1 MPNILICNNSKEKS
15 EDIASNIIE
24 WCNNQIESII
34 YFENEEALLSYLEE
48 SKPQPSILFI
58 DLAFCKKGL
67 HIAKRSTR
75 INPWIGIIFYN
86 ETGKWDLSVYD
97 IDHAYGLDFPLSKD
111 KTAGA
116 VKKALEKIDKAKTNI
131 LPIKEKGIIH
141 PLNIKE
147 IQYLEQDRRLIHIH
161 TEEQAYSVYVKF
173 NDFEKDEREAFIR
186 CHNSFV
192 VNFCYVRGM
201 EDFSFTL
208 INGKRIPISRSRR
221 NQAKKA
227 YEAFISR

>member
-15 EDIASNIIE
+15 EDIAGKIRE
-24 WCNNQIESII
+24 WCTSQIESII

-48 SKPQPSILFI
+48 SNPEPSILVI
-58 DLAFCKKGL
+58 DLEFCKNGVCV
-67 HIAKRSTR
+67 AERSKI
-75 INPWIGIIFYN
+75 INPWIGIIFYSEN
-86 ETGKWDLSVYD
+86 GKWDLSIYD

-116 VKKALEKIDKAKTNI
+116 VKKALEKIEKAKTNI

-141 PLNIKE
+141 PVNIKE
-147 IQYLEQDRRLIHIH
+147 IQYFEQDRRLIHIH
-161 TEEQAYSVYVKF
+161 TEAQAYSVYVKF
-173 NDFEKDEREAFIR
+173 NEFEKDKREAFIR